1 MLLLLLILC
10 EVTVMID
17 LKMQQEATGVLLW
30 NVTYFEEIF
39 DTLWKEVDNFEINN
53 LSCGSLN
60 EDTYIYIFLWE
71 LSFTENFI
79 LYLCFPLF
87 CTCIVTLCQQRGP
100 LAHLRFIICHTE
112 AMF

>member
-17 LKMQQEATGVLLW
+17 LKMQQEATGVLLR

-39 DTLWKEVDNFEINN
+39 DTLWKQVDNFEINN

-60 EDTYIYIFLWE
+60 EDTYIFFFFSVGTVFYRE
-71 LSFTENFI
+71 LYFVSVFSFI
-79 LYLCFPLF
+79 LYL
-87 CTCIVTLCQQRGP
+87 
-100 LAHLRFIICHTE
+100 
-112 AMF
+112 